1 MYACASVGVVYIHVT
16 VVCNRAIHM
25 STNVFCAPNA
35 GEWCTIIIDG
45 ETCHFRGTVTV
56 VCADNPASASLG
68 GFNQSGSAFRFC
80 LHCMGTEDDIQ
91 T

>member
-1 MYACASVGVVYIHVT
+1 MFFVLLMQVSGVP
-16 VVCNRAIHM
+16 
-25 STNVFCAPNA
+25 F
-35 GEWCTIIIDG
+35 IIDG
-45 ETCHFRGTVTV
+45 EMCHFRGTVTV